1 MTTEDVRFVP
11 RELAPSGTPAGDL
24 LAEDAGVADLFPPA
38 AARPEGETRTAM
50 GRAPR
55 AAIRAS
61 TEDGRK
67 RARQIVDGE
76 GFFVSTG
83 QQPVLFTGPLY
94 VVYKALTASAVA
106 RELERRL
113 KCPVLP
119 LFWVASDDHDWQEVG
134 RTRLLDSDNELR
146 SLGLD
151 PPPGRAGRSV
161 GRTATPEAIEGV
173 MSELKEILPDSE
185 FRSGYLE
192 LIREAYA
199 PGRPLGRAFADTL
212 MEVLGDRDFAWV
224 DAGDPR
230 LRRAAAPLF
239 RRALLEGDEARAA
252 LRQGEARVVEAGYD
266 PQLHLLEHGAPLFVD
281 GSEGR
286 TRLFREEEG
295 IRLGSGGPLRPVEE
309 VMDELEERPE
319 RFSPNVALRP
329 VVESWLLPV
338 GATVLGPSEIA
349 YWAELPG
356 LFRWA
361 GSPFPLVVPR
371 LGWTVVEAKIQKVL
385 DKIDASVEA
394 FQDGGEALVRRE
406 TERGRPSE
414 IEGSLGSAREAVGRA
429 FGDVEEVVSE
439 KLPGVRSAVGA
450 ARHGAFEAL
459 DELER
464 RIDER
469 VRREQEVLH
478 RQIRKCAVHL
488 WPDRRPQERVLNSL
502 YYLAR
507 YGAAFLDA
515 LEAAGEERA
524 AGLAGGRL
532 AASDTIAGRRV
543 DP

>member
-1 MTTEDVRFVP
+1 
-11 RELAPSGTPAGDL
+11 
-24 LAEDAGVADLFPPA
+24 
-38 AARPEGETRTAM
+38 
-50 GRAPR
+50 
-55 AAIRAS
+55 
-61 TEDGRK
+61 
-67 RARQIVDGE
+67 VDGE

-106 RELERRL
+106 RELEKRL
-113 KCPVLP
+113 GCPVLP

-134 RTRLLDSDNELR
+134 RTQLLDPGNELR
-146 SLGLD
+146 SLGLE

-161 GRTATPEAIEGV
+161 GRTATPKAVKGL
-173 MSELKEILPDSE
+173 MSELQQILPDSE
-185 FRSGYLE
+185 FKGDYLD

-212 MEVLGDRDFAWV
+212 MGVLGERDFAWV

-230 LRRAAAPLF
+230 IRRAAAPLF
-239 RRALLEGDEARAA
+239 RRALLEGDEAHAA
-252 LRQGEARVVEAGYD
+252 LREGEARVVDAGYD
-266 PQLHLLEHGAPLFVD
+266 PQLRLLEHGAPLFVD
-281 GSEGR
+281 GTEGR
-286 TRLFREEEG
+286 TRLFREEDG

-309 VMDELEERPE
+309 VMKELDERPE

-329 VVESWLLPV
+329 VLESWLLPV

-349 YWAELPG
+349 YWAELPD

-361 GSPFPLVVPR
+361 GSPPPLVVPR

-394 FQDGGEALVRRE
+394 FEDGGEALVRRE

-414 IEGSLGSAREAVGRA
+414 VEESLDAARQSIGRA
-429 FGDVEEVVSE
+429 FGDVEEIVSE
-439 KLPGVRSAVGA
+439 KLPGVQSAVGA
-450 ARHGAFEAL
+450 ARHAAFETL

-478 RQIRKCAVHL
+478 GQIRKCAVHL
-488 WPDRRPQERVLNSL
+488 WPDRRPQERVLNPL

-515 LEAAGEERA
+515 LEAAGEDRA
-524 AGLAGGRL
+524 AGLVGRRL
-532 AASDTIAGRRV
+532 TANDTIAGCRA

>member
-1 MTTEDVRFVP
+1 MTTEAVRFVP
-11 RELAPSGTPAGDL
+11 RDLAPSGTPAGDL
-24 LAEDAGVADLFPPA
+24 LGEDASVADLFPAA
-38 AARPEGETRTAM
+38 AARPDGETRTAM

-55 AAIRAS
+55 ASIRAS
-61 TEDGRK
+61 TEDGRR
-67 RARQIVDGE
+67 RARKILDGE

-113 KCPVLP
+113 ECPVLP

-134 RTRLLDSDNELR
+134 RTRMLDPDNELR
-146 SLGLD
+146 SLGLE

-161 GRTATPEAIEGV
+161 GRTATPEAIEGLI
-173 MSELKEILPDSE
+173 SELHQILPDSE
-185 FRSGYLE
+185 FKSGYLD

-212 MEVLGDRDFAWV
+212 MGFLGDRDFAWV

-239 RRALLEGDEARAA
+239 RRTLLEGDEARAA
-252 LRQGEARVVEAGYD
+252 LREGEARVVEAGYD
-266 PQLHLLEHGAPLFVD
+266 PQLRLLEHGAPLFVD

-295 IRLGSGGPLRPVEE
+295 IRLGSGGRLRPVEE
-309 VMDELEERPE
+309 VMEELDERPE

-349 YWAELPG
+349 YWAELPD

-361 GSPFPLVVPR
+361 GSPFPLVIPR

-406 TERGRPSE
+406 TERGRPPE
-414 IEGSLGSAREAVGRA
+414 IEESLGAARQAIGRA

-450 ARHGAFEAL
+450 ARHGAFETL

-488 WPDRRPQERVLNSL
+488 WPDRRPQERIVNSL
-502 YYLAR
+502 YYLVR
-507 YGAAFLDA
+507 YGGAFLDA

-532 AASDTIAGRRV
+532 AVADTIAGHRV